1 MKNEIQQNRR
11 IGNWVRFGLFVAV
24 LTGLFFLIWGVRLLT
39 PKLPPP
45 PEEAFAPRLEPPAQV
60 RIQKSQGENPSGAKP
75 ETVQLNIDGETVQG
89 SVQ

>member
-39 PKLPPP
+39 PKLPSP
-45 PEEAFAPRLEPPAQV
+45 PEEAFAPRLDPPVQV
-60 RIQKSQGENPSGAKP
+60 RMQKSQAEAASVAEP
-75 ETVQLNIDGETVQG
+75 ETVRLNIDGESVQGTVQ
-89 SVQ
+89 